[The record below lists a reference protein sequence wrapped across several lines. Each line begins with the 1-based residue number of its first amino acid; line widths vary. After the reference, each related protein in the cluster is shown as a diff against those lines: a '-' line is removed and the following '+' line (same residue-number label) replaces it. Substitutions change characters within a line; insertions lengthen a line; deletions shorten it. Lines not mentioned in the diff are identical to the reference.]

1 MKIVKLLQ
9 NVIRYSGETP
19 QQIWKFKYFL
29 MEGKLPL
36 VGKERES
43 KKGKLRNV
51 SLVFILVFCGYVKVY
66 WFSIY
71 ISQNKLFWNC

>member
-1 MKIVKLLQ
+1 
-9 NVIRYSGETP
+9 
-19 QQIWKFKYFL
+19 

-71 ISQNKLFWNC
+71 ISQNELFWNC

>member
-9 NVIRYSGETP
+9 NVIRYSGKTP

-36 VGKERES
+36 VA
-43 KKGKLRNV
+43 N
-51 SLVFILVFCGYVKVY
+51 I
-66 WFSIY
+66 W
-71 ISQNKLFWNC
+71 ISDCLQHII